1 MLKSKEFTKCQKKV
15 SPSIPKVL
23 LFSAFM
29 QDLKIPPSTRAR
41 REPGRVLDPLI
52 LLLHG
57 TLLPAYMHPCLLH
70 QPSLE
75 LIPPD
80 SVFTP
85 Y

>member
-1 MLKSKEFTKCQKKV
+1 MSKKSLSFYSQ
-15 SPSIPKVL
+15 SL

-29 QDLKIPPSTRAR
+29 QDLKIPPSNRAR

-52 LLLHG
+52 LLLYG
-57 TLLPAYMHPCLLH
+57 TLLPAYMHLCPLH
-70 QPSLE
+70 QPNLD

-80 SVFTP
+80 NVFTS